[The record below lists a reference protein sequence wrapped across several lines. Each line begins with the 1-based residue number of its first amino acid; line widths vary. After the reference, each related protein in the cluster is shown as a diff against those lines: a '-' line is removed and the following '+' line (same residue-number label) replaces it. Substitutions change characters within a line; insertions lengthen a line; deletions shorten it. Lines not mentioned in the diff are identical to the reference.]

1 MADSIVTKQAL
12 IDAQKDAQALEE
24 VINGEPGKLIKT
36 RLGRLVYTLASVPQI
51 NTMTREEVTS
61 ALAPKADKAETAA
74 ALDTKANQADTF
86 LKTEVADLVA
96 PKADKTYVDTALVG
110 FTNGVSKFYP
120 TLAAANA
127 DIGNIGIKDKVEVGE
142 IANGGTWY
150 KATAGA
156 TTLTKSPYDPLTQAK
171 ADATTKANAAEAN
184 AINKT
189 ENQLQAGN
197 GLMNFTGA
205 GIIPIITDENNNILL
220 GYNPLTQEF
229 VGNLLDKLAIS
240 SSLNLDGLYNFI
252 GSGIIPFFT
261 DSNNKIIMGY
271 NPASEKIVGNFD
283 SAAIKSNLFFDY
295 GQYIAAI
302 NHLMT
307 YGQSLSTGSM
317 SLPLLSLSQPNQN
330 VKFVGGIRG
339 NTEFESTVP
348 LTEDGRRDQGAATN
362 GETPVSGAANYA
374 VMSAYRDNGVSAD
387 KHIVLGSAS
396 GIGGSSLA
404 SLVKGTLQYD
414 QHLLAHIRGGAS
426 LNLNYAYQATMWL
439 QGESDELTDYV
450 TYKNMFYGLID
461 DIAIDV
467 RKISKQTFDPA
478 FITYQTSAHTSSS
491 APPAKA
497 QLEAIKDGKAFLSCP
512 VYRFNVLNDGLH
524 LTNASSKLMGC
535 YFGRVYKQLVVDKR
549 KPDWLEP
556 LSASIN
562 DKVIRVKFK
571 APKLPLVFDTTS
583 MGGGQIT
590 DYGFAITNA
599 ANVKQ
604 TISTVAVDGDTVV
617 ITLASTPSEPLKVRY
632 AMDYAPSFIGNSA
645 KGGRGNLRDSTD
657 DMVTIDGIVYQMFHV
672 APHFEMNIKTLE
684 V

>member
-1 MADSIVTKQAL
+1 MADSIITKQEL
-12 IDAQKDAQALEE
+12 IDAQKDAQTLEE
-24 VINGEPGKLIKT
+24 VISGEPGKLVET
-36 RLGRLVYTLASVPQI
+36 RLGRKVYTLASVPQI
-51 NTMTREEVTS
+51 NTMTREEIDTAVASRAPQATTYTKIEVDS
-61 ALAPKADKAETAA
+61 ALSTKAPQATTYTKAE
-74 ALDTKANQADTF
+74 
-86 LKTEVADLVA
+86 
-96 PKADKTYVDTALVG
+96 VDTTFAAYVG
-110 FTNGVSKFYP
+110 GRKAYT
-120 TLAAANA
+120 TLALAQAGQSSLPANTA
-127 DIGNIGIKDKVEVGE
+127 IEVTNDG
-142 IANGGTWY
+142 ANNGTYQWNG
-150 KATAGA
+150 TA
-156 TTLTKSPYDPLTQAK
+156 LTKSAYDPLTQAK
-171 ADATTKANAAEAN
+171 ADATTKANAAELS

-197 GLMNFTGA
+197 GLNNFVGA

-252 GSGIIPFFT
+252 GSGVIPFFT

-271 NPASEKIVGNFD
+271 DPASEKIIGSFD

-307 YGQSLSTGSM
+307 YGQSLSTGSG

-330 VKFVGGIRG
+330 LKFIGGIRG

-348 LTEDGRRDQGAATN
+348 LIEDERRDQGVATN

-387 KHIVLGSAS
+387 KHVVLGSAS
-396 GIGGSSLA
+396 GIGGSRLEFLA
-404 SLVKGTLQYD
+404 KGTLQYD

-439 QGESDELTDYV
+439 QGESDELTDYA
-450 TYKNMFYGLID
+450 TYKNMFYKLIT
-461 DIAIDV
+461 DIATDV

-478 FITYQTSAHTSSS
+478 FITYQTSAYSSS
-491 APPAKA
+491 TATPAKA

-512 VYRFNVLNDGLH
+512 VYRLNVLNDGLH

-556 LSASIN
+556 LSTSITGN
-562 DKVIRVKFK
+562 IIRVKFK
-571 APKLPLVFDTTS
+571 VPKLPLVFDTIS

-590 DYGFAITNA
+590 NYGFAITND

-632 AMDYAPSFIGNSA
+632 ALDYAPSFIGNSV